1 MARTVHFAYL
11 YVFNL
16 QTGFL
21 ALSDT
26 NVQPGQSAIEEVPTI
41 ALHQRLFPGD
51 SEAILVKLADS
62 KSATSGWDTNW
73 YTTFS
78 VDVSCSDLVCTRF
91 RNDPQRAVWQRSKLA
106 TKNSSAECHL
116 RLLGLDSDVRYGNS
130 AKSCVRHLDLS
141 NPGQT

>member
-1 MARTVHFAYL
+1 VARTVHFCSPL
-11 YVFNL
+11 YFLTL

-51 SEAILVKLADS
+51 SEAILVKLTDS
-62 KSATSGWDTNW
+62 KSSKSDWDTNW

-78 VDVSCSDLVCTRF
+78 GNVLCSNSICTRF
-91 RNDPQRAVWQRSKLA
+91 RNDPQRAAWQQSKLA
-106 TKNSSAECHL
+106 TKNPSAECHL
-116 RLLGLDSDVRYGNS
+116 RLLGLDYDVRRGNS
-130 AKSCVRHLDLS
+130 AKPCVRHLDLS
-141 NPGQT
+141 NPN